1 MCGICGAVNVDRERP
16 VDPGVLAEM
25 LARLAHRGPD
35 GEGVYTGAGA
45 ALGHRRL
52 SIIDLSSAANQPL
65 PNENGTVHA
74 VVNGEIYNHRE
85 LRKNLEELGHRFR
98 SRSDSEVVVHL
109 YEAHGLEAFER
120 LEGQFAVAVWDANL
134 ETLVLARDRM
144 GEKPL
149 YYHESSSRILFAS
162 ELRALLA
169 DPRLTAAPD
178 DLAIHHY
185 LTFKYV
191 PSPATGIRGIRKLPA
206 GHLLHWE
213 RGRASLKRYAAL
225 PRPQEAREDLGRGE
239 GGSEEALAERVRE
252 EIARAVAARLE
263 SDVPIGVLLSG
274 GVDSAIVAYEA
285 SRARGGRLSTFTV
298 GFDEADY
305 DETRA
310 AAEVAGHLGTD
321 HHPLRVR
328 PDIAAALPEMVAHFG
343 EPFGD
348 SSAAAVWFLAREVRR
363 HVTVALGG
371 DGGDELF
378 GGYDRHRA
386 IRLYGEMGRTGAA
399 TFAPLLTRVTQSLP
413 LTRSRR
419 SLVGRLERFVRG
431 SAMEPLEA
439 NNALLT
445 VFSDAQKRSLY
456 TASFGGRM
464 LDVDSVNLLRR
475 FYADSPD
482 PLDDIL
488 YADLCLGLP
497 DQLLP
502 KVDIAAMA
510 SALEVRSPFLDRD
523 LVRLA
528 LALPSH
534 LKVGRRR
541 GKHILRAAYTG
552 RLPRRTL
559 AGRKAGFGL
568 PVDRWM
574 RGPLKEMSRDLL
586 LDARAASRGYFEGR
600 TLLRLLDE
608 HDSGRANHDDRI
620 WALLCLEIWF
630 RTFIDAG
637 SSIASAGREAARAA
651 KGGAA

>member
-1 MCGICGAVNVDRERP
+1 MA
-16 VDPGVLAEM
+16 
-25 LARLAHRGPD
+25 
-35 GEGVYTGAGA
+35 
-45 ALGHRRL
+45 
-52 SIIDLSSAANQPL
+52 
-65 PNENGTVHA
+65 
-74 VVNGEIYNHRE
+74 
-85 LRKNLEELGHRFR
+85 
-98 SRSDSEVVVHL
+98 VHL
-109 YEAHGLEAFER
+109 YEEHGLEAFDR
-120 LEGQFAVAVWDANL
+120 LEGQFAIAIWDGNL

-149 YYHESSSRILFAS
+149 YYHESTSRILFAS

-169 DPRLTAAPD
+169 DPGIAASPD

-191 PSPATGIRGIRKLPA
+191 PSPSTGIRGIRKLPA

-213 RGRASLKRYAAL
+213 RGRASLKRYASL
-225 PRPQEAREDLGRGE
+225 PRPQEAREALGRGG
-239 GGSEEALAERVRE
+239 GGSDETLADQVRE
-252 EIARAVAARLE
+252 EIARSVAGRLE

-274 GVDSAIVAYEA
+274 GIDSAIVAYEA
-285 SRARGGRLSTFTV
+285 SRARGGRLATFTV
-298 GFDEADY
+298 GFDESDY

-310 AAEVAGHLGTD
+310 AAAVAAHLGTD

-328 PDIAAALPEMVAHFG
+328 PDVAAALPEMVAHFG

-386 IRLYGEMGRTGAA
+386 IRLYGELGRSRASVLG
-399 TFAPLLTRVTQSLP
+399 PLLSRVTGSLP
-413 LTRSRR
+413 LARSRR
-419 SLVGRLERFVRG
+419 SLVGRLERFVQG

-439 NNALLT
+439 NNTLLT
-445 VFSDAQKRSLY
+445 VFSDTEKSALY
-456 TASFGGRM
+456 TAGLDARM
-464 LDVDSVNLLRR
+464 LDIDSVNLLRR
-475 FYADSPD
+475 FYADAAD

-488 YADLCLGLP
+488 YADLCLGLA

-528 LALPSH
+528 LALPSR

-541 GKHILRAAYTG
+541 GKQILRAAYSG
-552 RLPRRTL
+552 RLPKRTL

-574 RGPLKEMSRDLL
+574 RGPLREMSRDLL
-586 LDARAASRGYFEGR
+586 LDGRSAARGYFQRGTIE
-600 TLLRLLDE
+600 RLLEE
-608 HDSGRANHDDRI
+608 HVSGRANHDDRI

-637 SSIASAGREAARAA
+637 ASAASTAGRESAGRAA
-651 KGGAA
+651 KDGAA